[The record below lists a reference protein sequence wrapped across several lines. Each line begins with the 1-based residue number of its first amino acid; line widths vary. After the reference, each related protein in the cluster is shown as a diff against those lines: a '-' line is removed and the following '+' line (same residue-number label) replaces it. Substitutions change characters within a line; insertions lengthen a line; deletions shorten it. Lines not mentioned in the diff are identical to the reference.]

1 MLIGTQNPRQF
12 TMFSHLNTCYVRSLQ
27 MCAADRDVEAAEAV
41 AGQRVRAALQH
52 DGPGVVRVDDMPPGA
67 ERATL

>member
-1 MLIGTQNPRQF
+1 VGVWCVHWGRAISPRGRDR
-12 TMFSHLNTCYVRSLQ
+12 V
-27 MCAADRDVEAAEAV
+27 AATTEDQQRPAEV
-41 AGQRVRAALQH
+41 LDELDQRVRATLQH

>member
-1 MLIGTQNPRQF
+1 MWAT
-12 TMFSHLNTCYVRSLQ
+12 
-27 MCAADRDVEAAEAV
+27 DRDVEAAEAV